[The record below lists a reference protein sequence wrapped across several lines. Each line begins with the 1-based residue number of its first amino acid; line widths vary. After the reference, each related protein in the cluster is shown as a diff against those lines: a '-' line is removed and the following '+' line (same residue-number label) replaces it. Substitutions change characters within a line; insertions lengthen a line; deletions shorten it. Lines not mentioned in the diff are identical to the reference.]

1 LAKGRVSAQELRRDP
16 LMEQYVKTQGW
27 VKDRSRP
34 LLTWLTVAAAV
45 IAIALIAWL
54 IFSRRATNAAEAMA
68 RAYCWNDAL
77 VRDPVPPNAAGCV
90 ATTEEE
96 KHRKAYEAFEQAARD
111 YSANRD
117 MGRYL
122 AATHQVYFEPQKAA
136 ATLQELGQQDSEL
149 GAQARLALAQH
160 YEASGKYDEA
170 IAEYQKL
177 KAKPGAVPQAMIDLN
192 IARTYEA
199 MGKTKEAIEGY
210 FAIANNKELRSTA
223 LGMTSM
229 NRLTVLAPERVEQLP
244 PPEGGSPMGGLGGM
258 GGGMP
263 ISVR

>member
-1 LAKGRVSAQELRRDP
+1 MAKGRVSAQELRRDP
-16 LMEQYVKTQGW
+16 LMEQYVKTHGW

-34 LLTWLTVAAAV
+34 LLTWLIVAAAV
-45 IAIALIAWL
+45 IALALIAWL
-54 IFSRRATNAAEAMA
+54 IFSRRASSAAEAMA

-77 VRDPVPPNAAGCV
+77 VANPVPPNATGCV

-111 YSANRD
+111 YSSNRE

-136 ATLQELGQQDSEL
+136 ATLQELAQQNSNL

-160 YEASGKYDEA
+160 YEASSKYDDA

-177 KAKPGAVPQAMIDLN
+177 KAKPGAVPPAIIDFN
-192 IARTYEA
+192 IARTHEA
-199 MGKTKEAIEGY
+199 MGKTKEAADGY
-210 FAIANNKELRSTA
+210 FAIASTKELRSTG
-223 LGMTSM
+223 LGTAAA
-229 NRLTVLAPERVEQLP
+229 NRLTVLAPERIEQLP
-244 PPEGGSPMGGLGGM
+244 APEGGSPMSSLGGM
-258 GGGMP
+258 GGGIPM
-263 ISVR
+263 SVR

>member
-1 LAKGRVSAQELRRDP
+1 MAKGRVSAQQLKRDP
-16 LMEQYVKTQGW
+16 LMEQYVKTHGW

-45 IAIALIAWL
+45 IALALIAWL

-68 RAYCWNDAL
+68 RAYCWNDAM
-77 VRDPVPPNAAGCV
+77 VANPVPANAAGCV

-111 YSANRD
+111 YSSNRD
-117 MGRYL
+117 LGRYL
-122 AATHQVYFEPQKAA
+122 AATHQVYFEPEKAE
-136 ATLQELGQQDSEL
+136 ATLKELGQQDSEL
-149 GAQARLALAQH
+149 GAQARLALAQR

-170 IAEYQKL
+170 VAEYQKL
-177 KAKPGAVPQAMIDLN
+177 KAKPGAVPLAMIDFN

-199 MGKTKEAIEGY
+199 MGKTKEAADAY
-210 FAIANNKELRSTA
+210 FSIASNKDLRSTG
-223 LGMTSM
+223 LGMASV
-229 NRLTVLAPERVEQLP
+229 NRLTVLAPERVDQLP
-244 PPEGGSPMGGLGGM
+244 APEGGSPMGGLGGM